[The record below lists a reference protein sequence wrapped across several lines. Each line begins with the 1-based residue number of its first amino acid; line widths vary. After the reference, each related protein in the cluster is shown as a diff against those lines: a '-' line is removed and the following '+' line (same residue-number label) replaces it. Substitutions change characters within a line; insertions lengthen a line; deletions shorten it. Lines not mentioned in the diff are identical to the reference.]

1 METIKEIP
9 QVRQLATQWVH
20 SGLSVGFVPTM
31 GYLHKGH
38 LSLIER
44 SVKENDKTIVS
55 IFLNPTQFGPA
66 EDLDAYPKD
75 LQADLVMCKGAGADL
90 VFCPSADDMYRAGS
104 HTFVEV
110 GGSLTAG
117 LCGASRPDLFRG
129 VATVVTKL
137 FNITRPTRAY
147 FGQKDAQ
154 QLAVIK
160 RMTADLDM
168 DIEIV
173 SCPTVREPDG
183 LAGSSRNSY
192 LTPEQRV
199 AARVVSR
206 AVFEGERLVLAGER
220 NPAVVVAAMREIIA
234 QEPLAKVDYIEIVG
248 AHTMEKLKKID
259 GDVLGALA
267 VFVGSTRLID
277 NFILS
282 V

>member
-9 QVRQLATQWVH
+9 QVRALAAQWIRD
-20 SGLSVGFVPTM
+20 GQSVGFVPTM
-31 GYLHKGH
+31 GFLHKGH

-75 LQADLVMCKGAGADL
+75 LQADLVMCEGAGVDL
-90 VFCPSADDMYRAGS
+90 AFCPGVEDMYRAGS
-104 HTFVEV
+104 QTFVEV
-110 GGSLTAG
+110 GGNLTAG

-160 RMTADLDM
+160 RMVQDLDM

-183 LAGSSRNSY
+183 IAGSSRNSY

-220 NPAVVVAAMREIIA
+220 DPAAVVAAMRGIVA
-234 QEPLAKVDYIEIVG
+234 DEPQARIDYIEVVD
-248 AHTMEKLKKID
+248 AQTMEKIEKID
-259 GDVLGALA
+259 RQILGALA
-267 VFVGSTRLID
+267 VFIGSTRLID

>member
-1 METIKEIP
+1 METIKDIP
-9 QVRQLATQWVH
+9 QVRELTKLWKN

-31 GYLHKGH
+31 GYLHSGH
-38 LSLIER
+38 ISLVER
-44 SVKENDKTIVS
+44 SVKENDRTIVS

-66 EDLDAYPKD
+66 EDLDTYPKD

-90 VFCPSADDMYRAGS
+90 VFCPCTDDMYKPGS

-110 GGSLTAG
+110 GGPLTAG

-137 FNITRPTRAY
+137 FNITSPTRAY

-154 QLAVIK
+154 QLAMIK
-160 RMTADLDM
+160 RLAEDLNM

-173 SCPTVREPDG
+173 SCPTIREPDG
-183 LAGSSRNSY
+183 LAKSSRNSY
-192 LTPEQRV
+192 LTPEQRE
-199 AARVVSR
+199 AAKVVSR

-220 NPAVVVAAMREIIA
+220 NPAAVTAAMRCIITR
-234 QEPLAKVDYIEIVG
+234 EPLAKVDYIEIVS
-248 AHTMEKLKKID
+248 AHTMEKLERID
-259 GDVLGALA
+259 GRVLGALA

-277 NFILS
+277 NFILT

>member
-1 METIKEIP
+1 METIKEISKA
-9 QVRQLATQWVH
+9 RTLTTQWRNC
-20 SGLSVGFVPTM
+20 GLSVGFVPTM

-44 SVKENDKTIVS
+44 SVSENDKTIVS

-75 LQADLVMCKGAGADL
+75 LRADLAMCEGAGADL
-90 VFCPSADDMYRAGS
+90 VFCPSVDDMYKAGS

-137 FNITRPTRAY
+137 FNITRPSRAY

-160 RMTADLDM
+160 RMTRDLDM

-183 LAGSSRNSY
+183 LAKSSRNSY
-192 LTPEQRV
+192 LTPEQRA
-199 AARVVSR
+199 AARVVSQ
-206 AVFEGERLVLAGER
+206 AVFEGERLVSAGER
-220 NPAVVVAAMREIIA
+220 NPAAVIAAMGEIIA
-234 QEPLAKVDYIEIVG
+234 REPLAKIDYIEIVD
-248 AHTMEKLKKID
+248 ARTMEKLERID
-259 GDVLGALA
+259 GHVLGALA
-267 VFVGSTRLID
+267 VFVGNTRLID
-277 NFILS
+277 NFILE